1 MPGLLILQ
9 VKSLYLWQTSTHTLL
24 CSWTTLKA
32 VEHRKEIFLFF
43 KDNPIFVL
51 TSHLHQLVL
60 LLQLGNE
67 EGGLHL
73 LLLVLFELK
82 SFKVKG
88 FEEIFVGNLT
98 PVFDGMNF
106 LYISQLINLNLN
118 PFLEDLASLYI
129 SCFKKPLKL
138 FLLISMAVLIDHLKR
153 PQTYN
158 LCYYFFP
165 LLLVFF
171 IFLVSYLLQQTACL
185 HQSSHIKVKFIS
197 LVLGL

>member
-1 MPGLLILQ
+1 MLILQ

-43 KDNPIFVL
+43 KNNPILVL
-51 TSHLHQLVL
+51 ASHLHQLML

-73 LLLVLFELK
+73 LLLVLFKLK

-88 FEEIFVGNLT
+88 FEKIFVGNLT

-106 LYISQLINLNLN
+106 LDISELIYLNLN
-118 PFLEDLASLYI
+118 PFLEDLASLCI

-138 FLLISMAVLIDHLKR
+138 FLLVSMAVLVYHLKR
-153 PQTYN
+153 TQTYN
-158 LCYYFFP
+158 LWYYF
-165 LLLVFF
+165 LSLVLIFF

-185 HQSSHIKVKFIS
+185 HQSSHVKVEFIS